1 MFYRRVP
8 FSHTLNARDLG
19 GYATP
24 LGTTKWKVFFR
35 SGCPVNFDDN
45 DAKLLG
51 ELGVTAIVDLRGGE
65 NVDESL
71 PTPQNLKGVARYNI
85 PLGDG
90 GIPYFAKDV
99 PNSYMDFAANTQH
112 VKKIFDVFAEEKGA
126 VMFHCFA
133 GKDRTGVVAALLL
146 LLAGVYDTDI
156 IADYTLSYAY
166 FLDRIQSDFSRTD
179 AEKDVFVPQP
189 THMKEFLRLFR
200 NKFGSVQNYLAS
212 IGVGDAA
219 QQKIIDKFTEN
230 FS

>member
-24 LGTTKWKVFFR
+24 LGITKWNVFFR
-35 SGCPVNFDDN
+35 SGCLVNFDDN
-45 DAKLLG
+45 DEKLLG
-51 ELGVTAIVDLRGGE
+51 ELGIKAIIDLRGGG

-90 GIPYFAKDV
+90 SIPYFAKDV
-99 PNSYMDFAANTQH
+99 ANSYMDFVANTQS
-112 VKKIFDVFAEEKGA
+112 VKNIFDVFAKENGA
-126 VMFHCFA
+126 VLFHCFA

-146 LLAGVYDTDI
+146 LLVGVSDTDI
-156 IADYTLSYAY
+156 IADYTLTYAY

-179 AEKDVFVPQP
+179 AERNVFVPQP
-189 THMKEFLRLFR
+189 DHMKEFLRLFR
-200 NKFGSVQNYLAS
+200 NKYGSVQNYLS
-212 IGVGDAA
+212 GVGVDATA

-230 FS
+230 LS